1 MLSLANLGCLATNV
15 IISAHAKTNEMAA
28 KCLFKV
34 HGFSNDESGT
44 HRIIPT
50 EKKIYT
56 EILTEFSTLCMC
68 CVV

>member
-15 IISAHAKTNEMAA
+15 IISAHANTNEIAA

-34 HGFSNDESGT
+34 HGFSNEESGI

-50 EKKIYT
+50 TKKN
-56 EILTEFSTLCMC
+56 ILILYK
-68 CVV
+68 